1 MISATTPAMN
11 VNQVLAQIRAYSR
24 MQEANATAP
33 AQPTNFSQ
41 VLAASLDQVNAM
53 QTESSQLKTAYEIGD
68 PSVDLPD
75 VMISMQKAS
84 LAFEATVE
92 VRNKLLSA
100 YQEVMNMQV

>member
-1 MISATTPAMN
+1 MITTNPAMN

-24 MQEANATAP
+24 MQEADAIAP
-33 AQPTNFSQ
+33 AQATNFSQ

-53 QTESSQLKTAYEIGD
+53 QQTAGVQKTAYEVGD
-68 PSVDLPD
+68 PSIDLPD
-75 VMISMQKAS
+75 VMIAMQKAS

-100 YQEVMNMQV
+100 YQEVMSMQV

>member
-1 MISATTPAMN
+1 MISTNPAMN

-24 MQEANATAP
+24 MQEANAVAEP
-33 AQPTNFSQ
+33 QATNFSQ
-41 VLAASLDQVNAM
+41 VLAASLDQVSAM
-53 QTESSQLKTAYEIGD
+53 QHEASQLKTAYEIGD
-68 PSVDLPD
+68 SSVDLPD

>member
-1 MISATTPAMN
+1 MN

-24 MQEANATAP
+24 MHEAAAAAP
-33 AQPTNFSQ
+33 AQATNFSQ
-41 VLAASLDQVNAM
+41 VLAASLDQVSALQQEASGM
-53 QTESSQLKTAYEIGD
+53 KTAYEIGD
-68 PSVDLPD
+68 PAIDLPD

>member
-1 MISATTPAMN
+1 MISSTTPAMN

-24 MQEANATAP
+24 MQDAGASAP

-41 VLAASLDQVNAM
+41 VLATSLDQVSAM
-53 QTESSQLKTAYEIGD
+53 QQDASRMKTSYEIGA
-68 PSVDLPD
+68 PNVDLPD
-75 VMISMQKAS
+75 VMITMQKAS

-92 VRNKLLSA
+92 VRNKFLTA

>member
-1 MISATTPAMN
+1 MN
-11 VNQVLAQIRAYSR
+11 INQVLSQIRAYSR
-24 MQEANATAP
+24 MQEANASAP
-33 AQPTNFSQ
+33 AQATNFSQ

-53 QTESSQLKTAYEIGD
+53 QQSANNLKTSYEIGD
-68 PSVDLPD
+68 PSIDLPD

>member
-24 MQEANATAP
+24 MQEASATGA

-53 QTESSQLKTAYEIGD
+53 QQDAVQLKTAYEVGD
-68 PSVDLPD
+68 PSVDLPE

-92 VRNKLLSA
+92 VRNKFLSA
-100 YQEVMNMQV
+100 YQEIMNMQV

>member
-1 MISATTPAMN
+1 MISTNPAMN

-41 VLAASLDQVNAM
+41 VLAASLDQVNAL
-53 QTESSQLKTAYEIGD
+53 QEDANRLKTSYEIGD
-68 PSVDLPD
+68 PTIDLPD

>member
-1 MISATTPAMN
+1 MISSTTPAMN

-24 MQEANATAP
+24 MQEASAAAP

-41 VLAASLDQVNAM
+41 VLAASLEQVNAM
-53 QTESSQLKTAYEIGD
+53 QGESTQLKTAYEIGD

>member
-1 MISATTPAMN
+1 MISSTTPVMN

-33 AQPTNFSQ
+33 AQSTNFSQ
-41 VLAASLDQVNAM
+41 VLAASLDQVSALQQDASHM
-53 QTESSQLKTAYEIGD
+53 KTSYEIGD
-68 PSVDLPD
+68 PSIDLPD

-92 VRNKLLSA
+92 VRNKLLNA

>member
-1 MISATTPAMN
+1 MISTNPAMN

-33 AQPTNFSQ
+33 AQQTNFSQ

-53 QTESSQLKTAYEIGD
+53 QQDSTRLKTAYEVGD
-68 PSVDLPD
+68 PTVDLPD

-84 LAFEATVE
+84 FAFEATVE

>member
-1 MISATTPAMN
+1 MISTNPAMN

-24 MQEANATAP
+24 MQEANAIAP

-41 VLAASLDQVNAM
+41 VNALQQDATQM
-53 QTESSQLKTAYEIGD
+53 KTAYEIGD
-68 PSVDLPD
+68 SSVDLPD

>member
-1 MISATTPAMN
+1 MISTNPAMN

-24 MQEANATAP
+24 MQEANAIAP

-53 QTESSQLKTAYEIGD
+53 QQTASANKTAYEIGD
-68 PSVDLPD
+68 PTIDLPD

>member
-24 MQEANATAP
+24 MQEAGAAAP

-53 QTESSQLKTAYEIGD
+53 QQESVGLKTAYEIGD

-92 VRNKLLSA
+92 VRNKFLSA
-100 YQEVMNMQV
+100 YQEIMNMQV

>member
-1 MISATTPAMN
+1 MIATNPAMN

-24 MQEANATAP
+24 MQEAQANAP
-33 AQPTNFSQ
+33 AQATNFSQ
-41 VLAASLDQVNAM
+41 VLAASLDQVNTLQQDA
-53 QTESSQLKTAYEIGD
+53 TRLKTAYEIGD
-68 PSVDLPD
+68 SSVDLPD

-100 YQEVMNMQV
+100 YQDVMNMQV

>member
-11 VNQVLAQIRAYSR
+11 INQVLSQIRAYSR
-24 MQEANATAP
+24 MQEASATAP

-53 QTESSQLKTAYEIGD
+53 QNDANTLKTSYEIGD

-92 VRNKLLSA
+92 VRNKLLNA

>member
-1 MISATTPAMN
+1 MISATSPAMN

-24 MQEANATAP
+24 MQEANVA
-33 AQPTNFSQ
+33 AQPQATNFSQ

-53 QTESSQLKTAYEIGD
+53 QAESNQLKTAYEIGD

>member
-1 MISATTPAMN
+1 MISSTTPVMN

-33 AQPTNFSQ
+33 AQTTNFSQ
-41 VLAASLDQVNAM
+41 VLAASLDQVSAM
-53 QTESSQLKTAYEIGD
+53 QQDASRMKTSYEIGD
-68 PSVDLPD
+68 PSLDLPD

-92 VRNKLLSA
+92 VRNKILNA

>member
-1 MISATTPAMN
+1 MISSTNTTMN

-24 MQEANATAP
+24 MQEAQTAAQ

-53 QTESSQLKTAYEIGD
+53 QQESARMKTAYEIGD
-68 PSVDLPD
+68 ASVDLPE

>member
-1 MISATTPAMN
+1 MISSTSPAMN

-24 MQEANATAP
+24 MQEAGAMAP
-33 AQPTNFSQ
+33 AQQTNFSQ
-41 VLAASLDQVNAM
+41 VLAASLDQVSSM
-53 QTESSQLKTAYEIGD
+53 QQEASRMKTSFEIGE

-92 VRNKLLSA
+92 VRNKILNA

>member
-1 MISATTPAMN
+1 MISTNPATN

-24 MQEANATAP
+24 MQEANSTAP
-33 AQPTNFSQ
+33 PQATNFSQ

-53 QTESSQLKTAYEIGD
+53 QQDASRLKTSYEIGD
-68 PSVDLPD
+68 SAIDLPD

-100 YQEVMNMQV
+100 YQEVMNMQL

>member
-1 MISATTPAMN
+1 MISATAPAMN

-24 MQEANATAP
+24 MQEANTAAP

-41 VLAASLDQVNAM
+41 VLAASLDQVNAL
-53 QTESSQLKTAYEIGD
+53 QQDSTQLKTAYEVGD

-92 VRNKLLSA
+92 VRNKFLSA

>member
-1 MISATTPAMN
+1 MISSTTPVMN

-33 AQPTNFSQ
+33 AQSTNFSQ
-41 VLAASLDQVNAM
+41 VLAASLDQVSAM
-53 QTESSQLKTAYEIGD
+53 QQDATRMKTSYEIGD
-68 PSVDLPD
+68 PSVDLPN

-92 VRNKLLSA
+92 VRNKLLNA

>member
-1 MISATTPAMN
+1 MISPTTHAMN

-24 MQEANATAP
+24 MQEANAAAP
-33 AQPTNFSQ
+33 AQQTNFSQ

-53 QTESSQLKTAYEIGD
+53 QQDASRLKTRYEIGD
-68 PSVDLPD
+68 PTIDLPE
-75 VMISMQKAS
+75 VMIATQKAA

-92 VRNKLLSA
+92 MRNKLLNA

>member
-1 MISATTPAMN
+1 MISSTNPVMN

-24 MQEANATAP
+24 MQEASATAP
-33 AQPTNFSQ
+33 AQTTNFSQ
-41 VLAASLDQVNAM
+41 VLAASLDQVSAM
-53 QTESSQLKTAYEIGD
+53 QQDASRMKTSYEIGD
-68 PSVDLPD
+68 PSIDLPD

-92 VRNKLLSA
+92 VRNKLLNA

>member
-1 MISATTPAMN
+1 MN

-33 AQPTNFSQ
+33 AQTTNFSQ
-41 VLAASLDQVNAM
+41 VLAASLDQVSALQQDASRM
-53 QTESSQLKTAYEIGD
+53 KTSYEIGD
-68 PSVDLPD
+68 PSIDLPE

>member
-1 MISATTPAMN
+1 MISATNPAMN

-24 MQEANATAP
+24 MQEAGASAP

-41 VLAASLDQVNAM
+41 VLAASIDQVGSM
-53 QTESSQLKTAYEIGD
+53 QQEATRMKTSYEIGD
-68 PSVDLPD
+68 PAIDLPD

-92 VRNKLLSA
+92 VRNKILSA

>member
-1 MISATTPAMN
+1 MISSTTPVMN

-33 AQPTNFSQ
+33 AQTTNFSQ
-41 VLAASLDQVNAM
+41 VLAASLDQVSAM
-53 QTESSQLKTAYEIGD
+53 QQDATRVKTSYEIGD
-68 PSVDLPD
+68 PSVDLPN

-92 VRNKLLSA
+92 VRNKLLNA

>member
-1 MISATTPAMN
+1 MN
-11 VNQVLAQIRAYSR
+11 VNQVLSQIRAYSR
-24 MQEANATAP
+24 MQEANAAAP

-53 QTESSQLKTAYEIGD
+53 QSDANTLKTSYEIGD
-68 PSVDLPD
+68 PSVDLPE